1 MKISSE
7 KFTLALSL
15 FVISMLL
22 VACNIAESTEQIAI
36 PVPENTQTTVPP
48 TQTKIAISPTNPP
61 EDTTES
67 IPPDSSIDLLIADL
81 GGLPFDQF
89 LDESFKQ
96 LLLREPET
104 LTYAHLS
111 QAFGLRDDQ
120 LNDLSD
126 AYLRQTQ
133 QLEVAILD
141 LLRSYDREQLTPEQQ
156 LSYDIYKWDLDN
168 RVRGHQFMYND
179 YPLTHIVFSYDFA
192 LNELFTELHEL
203 NTRENA
209 EDYISRLS
217 QINRQVDQ
225 LLDGLKVREE
235 AGVVPP
241 DFIIQMARSNLQ
253 DYLGSRSKDPAS
265 IDAQR
270 LLVYS
275 VFSDSIEGISELS
288 VEEKAAFRESARQKI
303 EDSFIPAYLKLIDY
317 LDSLDTIANSDAG
330 VWKFPNGEEYYG
342 YKLRDETS
350 TDLTAEEVHQIGLAE
365 VERIKAEMRQVF
377 NELGYPPDESF
388 GESLGR
394 AIESGGSY
402 NTSTQAGKDEY
413 IATVETIIEE
423 ADQRMDE
430 VFDLGP
436 SWGVEV
442 IEGQW
447 CCYYTPG
454 APDGSRPGAYHV
466 GITGSS
472 SSWFTERTTAYH
484 EAVPGHH
491 YQIAT
496 GQALDLPMFRKEGGY
511 NGFVE
516 GWALYAERLAWE
528 MGLYEDDPYGNIGRL
543 QMELLRAVRLVTDTG
558 IHAKG
563 WTRQEARSY
572 MDEAMGAPGYFSHEV
587 DRYVV
592 IPAQATGYKIG
603 MLKILE
609 LRQRAMDALGDQFD
623 IKEFHNIVIGHGSL
637 PLEILERLVDDYIAA
652 APNQ

>member
-209 EDYISRLS
+209 EDYISR
-217 QINRQVDQ
+217 V
-225 LLDGLKVREE
+225 K
-235 AGVVPP
+235 
-241 DFIIQMARSNLQ
+241 
-253 DYLGSRSKDPAS
+253 
-265 IDAQR
+265 
-270 LLVYS
+270 
-275 VFSDSIEGISELS
+275 
-288 VEEKAAFRESARQKI
+288 SARR
-303 EDSFIPAYLKLIDY
+303 SWRCPPRFHH
-317 LDSLDTIANSDAG
+317 
-330 VWKFPNGEEYYG
+330 PNG
-342 YKLRDETS
+342 S
-350 TDLTAEEVHQIGLAE
+350 Q
-365 VERIKAEMRQVF
+365 
-377 NELGYPPDESF
+377 
-388 GESLGR
+388 
-394 AIESGGSY
+394 
-402 NTSTQAGKDEY
+402 
-413 IATVETIIEE
+413 
-423 ADQRMDE
+423 
-430 VFDLGP
+430 
-436 SWGVEV
+436 
-442 IEGQW
+442 
-447 CCYYTPG
+447 
-454 APDGSRPGAYHV
+454 
-466 GITGSS
+466 
-472 SSWFTERTTAYH
+472 
-484 EAVPGHH
+484 
-491 YQIAT
+491 
-496 GQALDLPMFRKEGGY
+496 
-511 NGFVE
+511 
-516 GWALYAERLAWE
+516 
-528 MGLYEDDPYGNIGRL
+528 
-543 QMELLRAVRLVTDTG
+543 
-558 IHAKG
+558 
-563 WTRQEARSY
+563 
-572 MDEAMGAPGYFSHEV
+572 
-587 DRYVV
+587 
-592 IPAQATGYKIG
+592 
-603 MLKILE
+603 
-609 LRQRAMDALGDQFD
+609 
-623 IKEFHNIVIGHGSL
+623 
-637 PLEILERLVDDYIAA
+637 
-652 APNQ
+652 